1 MSKSYYILLTIVA
14 AAVAIFFLGRWTGMG
29 LGLNNQR
36 VMRTVHEA
44 WCRADDRHA
53 FSPEVG
59 LDSLFRLQ
67 LREEGLHRLRFR
79 LDTVSLAGDS
89 TVVLRSAL
97 RYFDDYERELE
108 QRRTFVIPLDSL
120 QGVRVRLLNLR
131 AETVGSQLYY
141 LLGTVVG
148 FFFLAFGIAKQV
160 DIIRRQDKLS
170 QMREDFSYAMVH
182 DMKTP
187 ITTLLIG
194 LKTLRSGR
202 LDAKP
207 EHKQRH
213 FDVLEHEAQHLLALT
228 NKVLTLS
235 KMEHRQLLLNKDWHE
250 LPPMVDELV
259 NTFKAKAQKPVTF
272 RIDLQT
278 TEVYADMEFLKEA
291 IANLIDNAL
300 KYSKDT
306 VEVAIAS
313 RSEAGFVRISVRD
326 NGIGIP
332 LSAQRTIFDKFER
345 VLPRDDGNGQKKV
358 SGFGLGLNY
367 VMNVAR
373 EHDGYVSV
381 ESVPGRF
388 SEFTVSLP
396 LPPEG
401 SSEYSAVSG

>member
-53 FSPEVG
+53 LSPEVG

-67 LREEGLHRLRFR
+67 LREEGLRRLRFR

-108 QRRTFVIPLDSL
+108 HRRTFVIPLDSL
-120 QGVRVRLLNLR
+120 QGVRARLLNLR
-131 AETVGSQLYY
+131 AETVGAQLYY

-202 LDAKP
+202 LDVKP
-207 EHKQRH
+207 ERKQRH

-259 NTFKAKAQKPVTF
+259 NIFKAKAQKPVTF
-272 RIDLQT
+272 SIDLQA

-388 SEFTVSLP
+388 SEFTVSFP

>member
-53 FSPEVG
+53 LSPEVG

-67 LREEGLHRLRFR
+67 LHEEGLRRLRFR

-108 QRRTFVIPLDSL
+108 HRRTFVIPLDSL
-120 QGVRVRLLNLR
+120 QGVRAYLLNLR
-131 AETVGSQLYY
+131 AETVGAQLYY

-160 DIIRRQDKLS
+160 DIIRRQDRLS

-259 NTFKAKAQKPVTF
+259 NIFKAKAQKPVTF
-272 RIDLQT
+272 SIDLQA